1 MGVVAI
7 IVVPAGGRWNGSH
20 EGRTVG
26 SSRARRIRPV
36 SGADPLDPDPFDAGP
51 LYFLVGPTACGKS
64 AAALEIC
71 ERAAAELL
79 SLDSMQVYRG
89 LDVGTAKPS
98 AADCARVRHHLVDIA
113 DPAQRFDV
121 QQFLEHAAA
130 ALADVQARGKRA
142 LFVGGTG
149 LYLAAL
155 VRGMFQ
161 GPPVD
166 EDLRARIEE
175 RAERVGA
182 AALHAELA
190 ACDPACAGRLH
201 ANDRRRVVRALE
213 VFEQTGRPL
222 SEWQAEWDER
232 PSPRERRARIVGLE
246 LSTGELDR
254 RIALRTEAM
263 LDCGWR
269 EEALALRAAGSLGP
283 SAGQALGYAEVLA
296 WADGELEREEAARL
310 IALRT
315 RQFARRQRTW
325 TRKFDVTWIPADA
338 PDRVARALAHYH
350 W

>member
-1 MGVVAI
+1 M
-7 IVVPAGGRWNGSH
+7 
-20 EGRTVG
+20 
-26 SSRARRIRPV
+26 

-71 ERAAAELL
+71 EQAGAELL

-98 AADCARVRHHLVDIA
+98 AADLRRVRHHLVDIA
-113 DPAQRFDV
+113 DPGRRFDV

-130 ALADVQARGKRA
+130 ALVDVRDRGQGA

-155 VRGMFQ
+155 LRGMFQ

-175 RAERVGA
+175 RAQRVGA
-182 AALHAELA
+182 AVLHAELA
-190 ACDPACAGRLH
+190 ACDPAAAGRLH

-222 SEWQAEWDER
+222 SEWQAEWDQR
-232 PSPRERRARIVGLE
+232 PTQRERRARIVGLE
-246 LSTGELDR
+246 LSPADLDR
-254 RIALRTEAM
+254 RIALRVEAM
-263 LDCGWR
+263 LDAGWR

-296 WADGELEREEAARL
+296 WAAGELERTEAARL

-325 TRKFDVTWIPADA
+325 TRQFDVTWIPADA
-338 PDRVARALAHYH
+338 PNLVARALEHYH
-350 W
+350 WGGATH